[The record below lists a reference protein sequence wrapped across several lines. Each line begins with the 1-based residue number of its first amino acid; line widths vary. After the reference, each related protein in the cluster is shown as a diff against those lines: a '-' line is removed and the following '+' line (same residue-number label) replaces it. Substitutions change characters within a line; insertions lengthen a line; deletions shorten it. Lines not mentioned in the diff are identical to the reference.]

1 MADRTHVYVD
11 GFNLYYGAV
20 RGTPYKWLNIRRLSE
35 LLLPGHSIDAVKY
48 FTARVSARKDDPQK
62 PSRQQIYLRALR
74 TLPGLEIVYGSFLS
88 HDVMMLLADPPPGAP
103 KFVKVTKTEEKG
115 SDVNLATHLMHD
127 AYLRRF
133 DSAVL
138 ITNDSDL
145 LEPIRIVRRE
155 LNLEVGILNPHNQ
168 NPSRVLLQHASFVKQ
183 IRAGA
188 LRASQFPDELTDS
201 KGLFRKPNAW

>member
-62 PSRQQIYLRALR
+62 PSRQQIYMRALR

-88 HDVMMLLADPPPGAP
+88 HDVMMPLADPAPGTPRFAR
-103 KFVKVTKTEEKG
+103 VTRTKKKG
-115 SDVNLATHLMHD
+115 SAGKIRTPPTNNANKKKFR
-127 AYLRRF
+127 A
-133 DSAVL
+133 AV
-138 ITNDSDL
+138 
-145 LEPIRIVRRE
+145 P
-155 LNLEVGILNPHNQ
+155 
-168 NPSRVLLQHASFVKQ
+168 F
-183 IRAGA
+183 
-188 LRASQFPDELTDS
+188 
-201 KGLFRKPNAW
+201 

>member
-35 LLLPGHSIDAVKY
+35 LLLPGHSVDAVKY

-88 HDVMMLLADPPPGAP
+88 HDVMMLLAEPAPGAP
-103 KFVKVTKTEEKG
+103 KFAKVTKTEEKG

-127 AYLRRF
+127 AYLRKF

-138 ITNDSDL
+138 VTNDSDL

-201 KGLFRKPNAW
+201 KGLFRKPRTW

>member
-1 MADRTHVYVD
+1 MPVRSYVYVD

-20 RGTPYKWLNIRRLSE
+20 RGTPYKWLDVRRLSE
-35 LLLPGHSIDAVKY
+35 LLLPGHSIEAVRY
-48 FTARVSARKDDPQK
+48 FTARVSARKDDPHK
-62 PSRQQIYLRALR
+62 PTRQQIYLRALR
-74 TLPGLEIVYGSFLS
+74 TLPGLEIIYGSFLS
-88 HDVMMLLADPPPGAP
+88 HDVMMLLAEPNPVEP

-127 AYLRRF
+127 AHLGRF

-155 LNLEVGILNPHNQ
+155 LKLEVGILNPHNQ
-168 NPSRVLLQHASFVKQ
+168 TPSRVLLQHASFVKQ

-188 LRASQFPDELTDS
+188 LRASQFPDELTDG
-201 KGLFRKPNAW
+201 KGLFRKPRVW